1 MVHKLKISC
10 GMMLGVYM
18 RGVIRLMS
26 KNPAA
31 APFWHFHFTLCY
43 LSLSHT
49 LLASSSV
56 LVCLCMVYF
65 LGFFS
70 GIFCECVSRICSRN
84 SIIITVWIVIGPSSC
99 SIATAM
105 AWSTC
110 HIFLFLFV
118 FADFRF
124 WKVAMTS
131 SMLSAESLL
140 VSSSTAAMILLIF
153 LSRRLFVWWS
163 WSSTYHL
170 RSWLSDRVEP
180 RLFGF
185 LWVGLLGIVAS
196 WKIALHCWLSRF
208 CIWWR

>member
-105 AWSTC
+105 AC
-110 HIFLFLFV
+110 P
-118 FADFRF
+118 
-124 WKVAMTS
+124 
-131 SMLSAESLL
+131 L
-140 VSSSTAAMILLIF
+140 VTFSFFCLPLQISGF
-153 LSRRLFVWWS
+153 GRWQWRPQCC
-163 WSSTYHL
+163 L
-170 RSWLSDRVEP
+170 RN
-180 RLFGF
+180 
-185 LWVGLLGIVAS
+185 
-196 WKIALHCWLSRF
+196 HCWFPPLQLRWFCWFFWAGVSLCGGHDPVYIIQGHGCLIVLSHDF
-208 CIWWR
+208 LDFSG